1 MKNIAVCH
9 KREDLYQDYGTVSSD
24 EKNNLLV
31 RSDFGVYKAQR
42 AVSCLIEPETGDM
55 VLFCTAD
62 GDNAYILAVLERGKG
77 TAATISVDGDLK
89 LLLDAGR
96 FSIDARDGVGLA
108 SAGKISMTSAELD
121 VQALSADLTVQNT
134 SITGTILQASLE
146 KIKLFAGSFD
156 SLLDRIYQRVKRS
169 YRFVE
174 ETDQMRAENID
185 HRAEKLLNLRGKNA
199 VINARELVKLDG
211 EQIHVG

>member
-9 KREDLYQDYGTVSSD
+9 KREDLYQDYGTVISD
-24 EKNNLLV
+24 GKYNLLV
-31 RSDFGVYKAQR
+31 RSDFGVYKARR
-42 AVSCLIEPETGDM
+42 AASCLIEPETGDM

-62 GDNAYILAVLERGKG
+62 GDNAYILAVLERGQG
-77 TAATISVDGDLK
+77 AATISVDGDLK
-89 LLLDAGR
+89 LRLDAGS

-108 SAGKISMTSAELD
+108 SAGKISMTSPELE
-121 VQALSADLTVQNT
+121 VQAVTADLTVQNT
-134 SITGTILQASLE
+134 SITGTIIQASLE